1 MGKIRTHASHTFWSD
16 YEVTT
21 LQAHYH
27 EAPLDELERLLPG
40 RHRRMIQCK
49 ANGLGLVRY
58 RPPKRSPGETREAKR
73 LHMARRRV
81 ADPEAVRAYGRLDH
95 ARNRDK
101 HNAKLRELHGRRLF
115 WSRSTKIKGIGPQDL
130 AAIWRRQKGLCALT
144 GRKMDR
150 SAQVDHILPK
160 ARGGS
165 DDLSNLQWVCKEAN
179 IAKRHMTDAEFVALC
194 SDVMNWIGRRIQLVE
209 DLPR

>member
-1 MGKIRTHASHTFWSD
+1 
-16 YEVTT
+16 
-21 LQAHYH
+21 
-27 EAPLDELERLLPG
+27 
-40 RHRRMIQCK
+40 
-49 ANGLGLVRY
+49 
-58 RPPKRSPGETREAKR
+58 
-73 LHMARRRV
+73 
-81 ADPEAVRAYGRLDH
+81 
-95 ARNRDK
+95 
-101 HNAKLRELHGRRLF
+101 
-115 WSRSTKIKGIGPQDL
+115 
-130 AAIWRRQKGLCALT
+130 
-144 GRKMDR
+144 MDR